1 MNLPALDYQAT
12 KTKAPGKLPTGLDR
26 CAHEILG
33 RYHRRQF
40 VGRRWQAQ
48 SEWIFEQSLQHQA
61 LSDHDLKGRLRD
73 MRALY
78 RRQGK
83 AHEHRLPEALA
94 LIAEA
99 AARSLGMRPYAVQ
112 ILGAIII
119 HNGYLA
125 EMATGEGKSLTACL
139 AAIIAGWTGKP
150 CHVITT
156 NDYLASRD
164 AEEFAP
170 LYKFCAVS
178 PGRVTSGMTPAE
190 RKENY
195 RKGVVYTSSKE
206 LLADF
211 LRDRLSLGN
220 LHQSSRRQIFLKR
233 HPYDRSYDKMIMRG
247 IDTAIVDEADSVLI
261 DEAVTPLIISQAHE
275 NKLLSDACQ
284 AATRIASDLEP
295 EIVGGARAN
304 KGHIG
309 FTCQGAQWRSGRAE
323 EDVGLVRACAF

>member
-1 MNLPALDYQAT
+1 MNLPSRDYQAT
-12 KTKAPGKLPTGLDR
+12 KTITPGKLPSGLDR

-33 RYHRRQF
+33 RYRRRQLI
-40 VGRRWQAQ
+40 GRRWLTQ
-48 SEWIFEQSLQHQA
+48 SKRVFEQSLQHQA
-61 LSDHDLKGRLRD
+61 LSEDDLKRRLCD

-83 AHEHRLPEALA
+83 AHEYRLPEALA

-99 AARSLGMRPYAVQ
+99 AARSIGMRPYAVQ

-119 HNGYLA
+119 HHGCLA
-125 EMATGEGKSLTACL
+125 EMATGEGKSLTACI

-156 NDYLASRD
+156 NDYLATRD

-178 PGRVTSGMTPAE
+178 AGRVTSGMTPAE

-211 LRDRLSLGN
+211 LRDRLALGN

-233 HPYDRSYDKMIMRG
+233 HPHNRSNGQMVMRG

-261 DEAVTPLIISQAHE
+261 DEAVTPLIISQAFE
-275 NKLLSDACQ
+275 NKPLTEACRAANLAYSSAFFRASVLL
-284 AATRIASDLEP
+284 
-295 EIVGGARAN
+295 
-304 KGHIG
+304 K
-309 FTCQGAQWRSGRAE
+309 
-323 EDVGLVRACAF
+323 